1 MLKLADVLE
10 VPVAPQDIEISHKLK
25 TKSGKAIIVKFISHK
40 VKTTPYRAR
49 AKLKNIKLSDLY
61 PGSSFATSARSGK
74 IFLNENLTSY
84 RRRIINRA
92 NEKRKNG
99 ELSVWSLD
107 GTIFVKTSPEG
118 RPVKISEMEDL
129 DYL

>member
-1 MLKLADVLE
+1 MLLVGRGF
-10 VPVAPQDIEISHKLK
+10 Q
-25 TKSGKAIIVKFISHK
+25 
-40 VKTTPYRAR
+40 
-49 AKLKNIKLSDLY
+49 LSDLY
-61 PGSSFATSARSGK
+61 PGSSYVTSARSGK

-99 ELSVWSLD
+99 ELLSVWSLD